1 MKKVT
6 RKLMVRSETVRTLDN
21 IDLMRARGG
30 GDLAAN
36 ASGNDPTQ
44 SGINC
49 VAQAAVPVPK

>member
-30 GDLAAN
+30 DDLA
-36 ASGNDPTQ
+36 GGPKTGGTD

-49 VAQAAVPVPK
+49 PAQAAVVVPK

>member
-1 MKKVT
+1 MKKIT

-30 GDLAAN
+30 GDPAGAA
-36 ASGNDPTQ
+36 GTDRTQ

-49 VAQAAVPVPK
+49 VAQDAVPVPK

>member
-21 IDLMRARGG
+21 VDLMRARGG
-30 GDLAAN
+30 DDPAN
-36 ASGNDPTQ
+36 AVGTDRTQ

-49 VAQAAVPVPK
+49 VAQAAVVVPK